1 MLKPACFTHFV
12 RRLLTNPSFY
22 GLISTEP
29 EPLRAFLEQLVNNA
43 VAQLQTS
50 CCVNV
55 APGNVY
61 TPLFL
66 GHIVSKYYLSHL
78 TARAFTEMLGPDTN
92 EAEALRLL
100 ASCEEYVPFCLETL
114 ALLTRGSG
122 TASFLSA
129 TMRTF

>member
-1 MLKPACFTHFV
+1 MIIVFLPPSFFLTPP

-29 EPLRAFLEQLVNNA
+29 EPLRAFLEQLISSA
-43 VAQLQTS
+43 VLQLQTS
-50 CCVNV
+50 CCISIS
-55 APGNVY
+55 PGNVY
-61 TPLFL
+61 APLFL

-100 ASCEEYVPFCLETL
+100 ASCEE
-114 ALLTRGSG
+114 
-122 TASFLSA
+122 
-129 TMRTF
+129 